1 MILLEIPETKR
12 KIYLPENLAECDSN
26 QYADASLLMFQFQ
39 QGKMSYED
47 FRIEMLYR
55 LLNLKKGKSKLGVDQ
70 KEEMNSTIYML
81 SQRIDSFFEKDA
93 DDKMIIK
100 QYYIKNHT
108 PTIRDA
114 FKKWYGPADEFNDI
128 TFGQYVDALNIYSLL
143 EQKPNADLLYRLMAI
158 FYHQKGRVYD
168 PKKVEANATHFRY
181 VHFGRVY
188 GFFLLFAS
196 FQKYLFSAKVYYQ
209 GNELDLSILFEKDK
223 EEEKEKETVESK
235 IPGIGML
242 SIAHQLAE
250 SQVYGPIQEVRKTD
264 FWEII
269 LRLYDIRKRDLDH
282 QADRKRQDEL
292 AKANSKKK

>member
-12 KIYLPENLAECDSN
+12 KIYLPENLAECDGN
-26 QYADASLLMFQFQ
+26 QYADASHLIFKFQ
-39 QGKMSYED
+39 QGTLSYED
-47 FRIEMLYR
+47 FRINMLYK
-55 LLNLKKGKSKLGVDQ
+55 LLNLKKGNRKLSDDQ
-70 KEEMNSTIYML
+70 KEAKNSTIYQL
-81 SQRIDSFFEKDA
+81 SEQIDSFFEKD
-93 DDKMIIK
+93 DEDQMVIK
-100 QYYIKNHT
+100 QYYIHNHT
-108 PTIRDA
+108 PKIHDSFYR
-114 FKKWYGPADEFNDI
+114 WYGPADEFNDI
-128 TFGQYVDALNIYSLL
+128 SFGQYVDALNVYSLL
-143 EQKPNADLLYRLMAI
+143 EQKSTPELLFSLMAI
-158 FYHQKGRVYD
+158 FYHKKGQKYD
-168 PKKVEANATHFRY
+168 PKKVETNAAHFRH

-209 GNELDLSILFEKDK
+209 GNELDLSILFEK
-223 EEEKEKETVESK
+223 EKETDNNTAESK

-282 QADRKRQDEL
+282 QSDIKKQEET